1 MNLAFS
7 NRYQYRRVVLA
18 GLLLAST
25 IVLARILAI
34 RTTILTISFSFVP
47 VMLSAIML
55 GPKHTIFIST
65 VADIIGALVFPTGS
79 YFYGF
84 TITAFLTGLVYGL
97 LLYQKDKFEVNS
109 KFVLR
114 ALIAIML
121 VVILLNGVLNTIW
134 VMMIVKDASTILIW
148 PRIIKEAIMIP
159 VQIITLS
166 IIIKA
171 FGKQIKEFKNDLR
184 K

>member
-1 MNLAFS
+1 MSFS
-7 NRYQYRRVVLA
+7 SNHYQYRKIVLA

-25 IVLARILAI
+25 IVLARVLAI
-34 RTTILTISFSFVP
+34 RTTILTISFSFAP
-47 VMLSAIML
+47 IMFSAIIL
-55 GPKHTIFIST
+55 GPKYTIFIST
-65 VADIIGALVFPTGS
+65 IADIIGALVFPVGS

-97 LLYQKDKFEVNS
+97 LLYQKDKFVINS
-109 KFVLR
+109 KFVIK
-114 ALIAIML
+114 ALTSILI

-134 VMMIVKDASTILIW
+134 VTMIVKDASAILIW
-148 PRIIKEAIMIP
+148 PRIIKEAVMIP

>member
-1 MNLAFS
+1 MSFS
-7 NRYQYRRVVLA
+7 SNHYQYRKIVLA

-25 IVLARILAI
+25 IVLARVLAI
-34 RTTILTISFSFVP
+34 RTTILTISFSFTP
-47 VMLSAIML
+47 IMFSAIIL
-55 GPKHTIFIST
+55 GPKYTIFIST
-65 VADIIGALVFPTGS
+65 IADIIGALVFPVGS

-97 LLYQKDKFEVNS
+97 LLYQKDKFVINS
-109 KFVLR
+109 KFVIK
-114 ALIAIML
+114 ALTSILI

-134 VMMIVKDASTILIW
+134 VTMIVKDASAILIW
-148 PRIIKEAIMIP
+148 PRIIKEAVMIP

-166 IIIKA
+166 IIVKV
-171 FGKQIKEFKNDLR
+171 FNKQINELKNDSR

>member
-1 MNLAFS
+1 MSFS
-7 NRYQYRRVVLA
+7 SNHYQYRKIILA

-25 IVLARILAI
+25 IVLARVLAI

-47 VMLSAIML
+47 IMFSAIIL
-55 GPKHTIFIST
+55 GPKYTIFIST
-65 VADIIGALVFPTGS
+65 IADIIGALVFPVGN

-84 TITAFLTGLVYGL
+84 TITAFLTGLVYGF
-97 LLYQKDKFEVNS
+97 LLYQKDKLEINS
-109 KFVLR
+109 KFIIR
-114 ALIAIML
+114 ALASILI

-134 VMMIVKDASTILIW
+134 VTMIVKDASAILIW
-148 PRIIKEAIMIP
+148 PRIIKEAVMIP

-166 IIIKA
+166 IIVKV
-171 FGKQIKEFKNDLR
+171 FNKQIKELKDDSR